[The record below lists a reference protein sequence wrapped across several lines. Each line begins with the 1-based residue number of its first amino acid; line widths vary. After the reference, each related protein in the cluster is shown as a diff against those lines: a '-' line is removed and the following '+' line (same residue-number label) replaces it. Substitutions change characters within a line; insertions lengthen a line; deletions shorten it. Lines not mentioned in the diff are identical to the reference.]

1 MDLEEVFALMKSNN
15 VVKMEEAITFLVS
28 HKIFVV
34 ILRLLIA
41 TFRVVVQQKL
51 FVVLRTAMEIPILT
65 LIRV

>member
-15 VVKMEEAITFLVS
+15 VVKMREAITFLVS